1 MKILKG
7 ISFVLLVGAL
17 TVSCKKE
24 KESEINQ
31 DVQTENVIPANAK
44 LETASLTIDGMTCAM
59 GCAKTIEDKLAHT
72 KGVKEVKVDF
82 EGKVATVTFDVNQQ
96 NIASLTET
104 IEAVAGGD
112 SYKVTDSKVMTN

>member
-7 ISFVLLVGAL
+7 IFFVLLVGAL

-31 DVQTENVIPANAK
+31 DVQTENVIPTDAK

-59 GCAKTIEDKLAHT
+59 GCAKTIEDKLTHT
-72 KGVKEVKVDF
+72 KGVKEAKVNFD
-82 EGKVATVTFDVNQQ
+82 EKIATVTFDSNQQ
-96 NIASLTET
+96 NLASLKET
-104 IEAVAGGD
+104 VEAVAGGD
-112 SYKVTDSKVMTN
+112 SYKVTNSKIITN